1 MTEKTPE
8 IQPVVR
14 ALHLLEVLN
23 LRTVSTLSVLH
34 HETGLPKPTLVRLLD
49 TLIAAGYVH
58 RISRSAGY
66 EVTERVLQLAGGFR
80 HADRI
85 VEAARP
91 FLSALTARYKW
102 PMGIATPDGD
112 QMLVRMSTR
121 AESPFATD
129 RDYLGQRVAML
140 LSAMGRAFF
149 AHCDETEREAM
160 MALMRPSRARRNA
173 MAKDE
178 RAVTRMVAQ
187 IRKQGY
193 AMSVPVAGETLLG
206 LAVPVMEN
214 GRPVAAMTIRFFG
227 SVMGEA
233 EAARRFLAPMQQAA
247 AAIAAGL

>member
-1 MTEKTPE
+1 MNEKPAE

-14 ALHLLEVLN
+14 ALHLLEVMN

-34 HETGLPKPTLVRLLD
+34 DETGLPKPTLVRLLD

-66 EVTERVLQLAGGFR
+66 EVTERVLLLAGGFR

-85 VEAARP
+85 VEASRP

-112 QMLVRMSTR
+112 RMLVRMSTR

-129 RDYLGQRVAML
+129 RDYLGRRVAML
-140 LSAMGRAFF
+140 LSAMGRAYF
-149 AHCDETEREAM
+149 AHCDDADRETLL
-160 MALMRPSRARRNA
+160 ALMRPSRARRNA

-178 RAVTRMVAQ
+178 RAVARMVAQ
-187 IRKQGY
+187 IRKKGY
-193 AMSVPVAGETLLG
+193 AISAPAPGEPLVG
-206 LAVPVMEN
+206 FAVPVIEKE
-214 GRPVAAMTIRFFG
+214 RPVAAITLRFYG

-233 EAARRFLAPMQQAA
+233 EAARRFLQPMQEAA